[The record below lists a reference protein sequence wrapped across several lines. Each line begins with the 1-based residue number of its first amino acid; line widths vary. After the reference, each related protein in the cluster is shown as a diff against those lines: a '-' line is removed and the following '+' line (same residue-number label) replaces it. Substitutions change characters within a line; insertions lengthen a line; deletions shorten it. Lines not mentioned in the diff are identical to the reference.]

1 MKKKEINAL
10 IKDFVDKSK
19 KLNVAIIGETIID
32 EFIDVMY
39 EGRSMKSNCSVLSL
53 KNKVQRQVGG
63 AVVIAR
69 HLKDFVNSINLITN
83 NNNEI
88 VKTRYIDY
96 FNGNKYIEINKFET
110 ENFKE
115 IEIDTKDYDV
125 VIVADFG
132 HKFCDKLSINDGFH
146 LMCQT
151 NSNNFGF
158 NRISKWKNF
167 HKKSVTIDKREGAL
181 QCNKK
186 INFENKNDII
196 NLFNYEMNAE
206 SLFVTIGEDG
216 SILTDGK
223 KVFNQSCFK
232 TNIVDTI
239 GAGDTFFSFA
249 CLANTI
255 YGNHSQVMLIPSL
268 AAALSTTWLCN
279 DKNVT
284 VKRLIEFNNK
294 RITNEN

>member
-1 MKKKEINAL
+1 MKKEEINAL
-10 IKDFVDKSK
+10 IKDFINKSK

-32 EFIDVMY
+32 EFVNVNY
-39 EGRSMKSNCSVLSL
+39 EGRSMKSNCSVLNL

-63 AVVIAR
+63 AGVIGR
-69 HLKDFVNSINLITN
+69 HLKDFVNSVTLITN

-96 FNGNKYIEINKFET
+96 FNSKKYIEINKFET

-115 IEIDTKDYDV
+115 IEIDTKDYDA

-158 NRISKWKNF
+158 NRISKWKNH

-186 INFENKNDII
+186 LSFENKKDII

-206 SLFVTIGEDG
+206 SLFVTLGEDG
-216 SILTDGK
+216 SIMTDGK
-223 KVFNQSCFK
+223 EVFNQSCFK

-249 CLANTI
+249 SLAKTI
-255 YGNHSQVMLIPSL
+255 YGNDSKVMVIPSL

-284 VKRLIEFNNK
+284 KKRLIEFNNQ
-294 RITNEN
+294 IICNEN